1 MTTMLSPKN
10 RQTRRARSKSMVLG
24 RCSSTLGQE
33 MALKAGWLKRQRS
46 IMRNWQLQW
55 FVLQTE
61 ALYFYKDQDET
72 KPQGCILLQGSQVS
86 ELSAN
91 QDEAGRHLFE
101 IAPGGSG
108 EKDRSGLSE
117 SFLLMAKSQSDM
129 EEWVRAIRRAI
140 WAPLGGGIFG
150 QHLEET
156 MQCESGCGS
165 SSKPLVPLLVQQCVC
180 FIHQNGLT
188 EEGLFRMPGQTNHVR
203 ELQDAFNCGEKP
215 LFDSNTD
222 VHTVASLLKLY
233 LRELPEPVVPFNKY
247 TEFLSTAQL
256 LAKDQEE
263 GILELGRQVKTLP
276 QVNYN
281 LLRYICRFLDE
292 VQSHSSQNKMSV
304 QNLATVFG
312 PNILRPKME
321 DPQIIMEGSSQVQ
334 HLMSVLISEHS
345 RLYQGEAET
354 PREDQ
359 SAPPPTPYPR
369 VPPIQRCKVEWLS
382 QEDILPPNSAQDY
395 PSLGQTLNTPS
406 QEPLKPLPTSTVSS
420 LDTDH
425 PGSTPK
431 ERTEGDSKGNNG
443 EGTEEKVERKS
454 EGKSERKLSGCSG
467 ADLGPSKQSKSQS
480 SWRSS
485 LKGRFGSAGVR
496 GKLGGSAVD
505 VSTVTGGN
513 WLMNGLTSFRSH
525 RRTASTGE
533 RLKESSLCL
542 KETHKD
548 SLLDSYT
555 DSSLSLKDSSH
566 SQRRTLKDSSPLH
579 IDSSCSTIGSSYPNI
594 KPSLS
599 VRNSPHSNRLS
610 TYDNVNV
617 TPCSLSMPG
626 GSPSPWTSCEIPL
639 AESTGSECS
648 TLNSGLGSGLWSGQ
662 AVAGSSVAGGSSS
675 ALELSVSSAGWT
687 EGDPGDDISGQRS
700 GVNEGLFSLVTELK
714 EELRKQRISYETRIH
729 KLEESCSGLRLQS
742 GRLEEDLGQEKKRFR
757 MMEIRLGNSERARQ
771 DAETRNVLLQKEMEE
786 LFATL
791 RNLTTGTDTS

>member
-1 MTTMLSPKN
+1 MD
-10 RQTRRARSKSMVLG
+10 RQRQDSARSKSMVLG
-24 RCSSTLGQE
+24 RCSSPLGQE
-33 MALKAGWLKRQRS
+33 MTLKAGWLKRQRS
-46 IMRNWQLQW
+46 IMRNWQLRW
-55 FVLQTE
+55 FVLHTE

-72 KPQGCILLQGSQVS
+72 KPQGCIILQGSQVS

-101 IAPGGSG
+101 IGPGGSG

-180 FIHQNGLT
+180 FIHQHGLT

-215 LFDSNTD
+215 LFGSNTD

-256 LAKDQEE
+256 LAKNQEE
-263 GILELGRQVKTLP
+263 GILELGRQLKSLP

-312 PNILRPKME
+312 PNIFRPKME
-321 DPQIIMEGSSQVQ
+321 DPQIMMEGSSQVQ
-334 HLMSVLISEHS
+334 HLMTVLISEHS
-345 RLYQGEAET
+345 RLYQGQAET

-359 SAPPPTPYPR
+359 SAPPPTSYPR
-369 VPPIQRCKVEWLS
+369 VHPIQRCRVEWNS
-382 QEDILPPNSAQDY
+382 QEEILPPNPAKDY
-395 PSLGQTLNTPS
+395 PPLGQTPNTPS
-406 QEPLKPLPTSTVSS
+406 QEPLQPLPTSTVSS

-425 PGSTPK
+425 PGLTPK
-431 ERTEGDSKGNNG
+431 ERTEGDSEGMNG
-443 EGTEEKVERKS
+443 GRTEEKTERKR
-454 EGKSERKLSGCSG
+454 EGKSEIKLSGGRG
-467 ADLGPSKQSKSQS
+467 AESGPSKQSKSQS

-485 LKGRFGSAGVR
+485 LKGRSGSGGVR

-505 VSTVTGGN
+505 VSTVTGGH

-542 KETHKD
+542 KETHID

-555 DSSLSLKDSSH
+555 ESSLLLKDSSH
-566 SQRRTLKDSSPLH
+566 SQRSTLKDSSPLH
-579 IDSSCSTIGSSYPNI
+579 IDSSCSTIVSSYPNI

-617 TPCSLSMPG
+617 TPCSLSLPI

-639 AESTGSECS
+639 AESTESEHG
-648 TLNSGLGSGLWSGQ
+648 TLISGLGSGQ
-662 AVAGSSVAGGSSS
+662 AVAGSSMAGGRSSP
-675 ALELSVSSAGWT
+675 LELCVSSAGWT
-687 EGDPGDDISGQRS
+687 EGDPGDDIPGQRS
-700 GVNEGLFSLVTELK
+700 GVNDGLFSLVTELK
-714 EELRKQRISYETRIH
+714 EELRRQRISYETRIH
-729 KLEESCSGLRLQS
+729 KLEDSCSALRLQS
-742 GRLEEDLGQEKKRFR
+742 GRLEEDLGQEKKRLF

-771 DAETRNVLLQKEMEE
+771 EAETRNVLLQKEMEE

-791 RNLTTGTDTS
+791 GNLTTGTDTS

>member
-24 RCSSTLGQE
+24 RCSSPLGQE
-33 MALKAGWLKRQRS
+33 MTLKAGWLKRQRS
-46 IMRNWQLQW
+46 IMRNWQLRW
-55 FVLQTE
+55 FVLHTE

-72 KPQGCILLQGSQVS
+72 KPQGCIILQGSQVS

-101 IAPGGSG
+101 IGPGSNG

-180 FIHQNGLT
+180 FIHQHGLT

-247 TEFLSTAQL
+247 TEFLSTVQL

-263 GILELGRQVKTLP
+263 GILELGRQLKSLP

-281 LLRYICRFLDE
+281 LLRYVCRFLDE

-312 PNILRPKME
+312 PNIFRPKME
-321 DPQIIMEGSSQVQ
+321 DPQIMMEGSSQVQ
-334 HLMSVLISEHS
+334 HLMTVLISEHS
-345 RLYQGEAET
+345 RLYQGQAET
-354 PREDQ
+354 HREDQ
-359 SAPPPTPYPR
+359 SAPSPTPYPR
-369 VPPIQRCKVEWLS
+369 VPPIQRCRVEWLS
-382 QEDILPPNSAQDY
+382 QEDILPPNPSKDY
-395 PSLGQTLNTPS
+395 TSLEQTPNTPS
-406 QEPLKPLPTSTVSS
+406 QEPLQPLPTSAVSS
-420 LDTDH
+420 LDTDR

-431 ERTEGDSKGNNG
+431 ERTEGDSEGMNG
-443 EGTEEKVERKS
+443 GRTEEKTERKS
-454 EGKSERKLSGCSG
+454 EGKSGIKLSGGSG
-467 ADLGPSKQSKSQS
+467 ADLSPSKQSKSQS

-485 LKGRFGSAGVR
+485 LKGRSGSGGVR

-505 VSTVTGGN
+505 VSTVTGGH

-542 KETHKD
+542 KETHID

-555 DSSLSLKDSSH
+555 ESSLSLKDS
-566 SQRRTLKDSSPLH
+566 QRSMLKDSSPLH
-579 IDSSCSTIGSSYPNI
+579 IDSSCSTIVSSCPNI
-594 KPSLS
+594 KPSQS

-617 TPCSLSMPG
+617 TPCSLSLPI

-639 AESTGSECS
+639 AESTGSEHG
-648 TLNSGLGSGLWSGQ
+648 TLISGLGSGP
-662 AVAGSSVAGGSSS
+662 SVAGPSIPGDSSS
-675 ALELSVSSAGWT
+675 PLELCVSSADWN
-687 EGDPGDDISGQRS
+687 EGDPGDDITGQRS

-714 EELRKQRISYETRIH
+714 EELRRQRISYEIRIQ
-729 KLEESCSGLRLQS
+729 KLEDSCSGLRLQS
-742 GRLEEDLGQEKKRFR
+742 GRLEEDLGQEKKRLF
-757 MMEIRLGNSERARQ
+757 MLEIQLGNSERARQ

-791 RNLTTGTDTS
+791 GNLTTGTDTS

>member
-1 MTTMLSPKN
+1 MYTVGVMSVAHTSCVCVF
-10 RQTRRARSKSMVLG
+10 A
-24 RCSSTLGQE
+24 
-33 MALKAGWLKRQRS
+33 
-46 IMRNWQLQW
+46 
-55 FVLQTE
+55 
-61 ALYFYKDQDET
+61 
-72 KPQGCILLQGSQVS
+72 
-86 ELSAN
+86 
-91 QDEAGRHLFE
+91 
-101 IAPGGSG
+101 GGSG

-180 FIHQNGLT
+180 FIHQHGLT

-215 LFDSNTD
+215 LF
-222 VHTVASLLKLY
+222 
-233 LRELPEPVVPFNKY
+233 
-247 TEFLSTAQL
+247 
-256 LAKDQEE
+256 
-263 GILELGRQVKTLP
+263 G
-276 QVNYN
+276 
-281 LLRYICRFLDE
+281 RFLDE

-312 PNILRPKME
+312 PNIFRPKME
-321 DPQIIMEGSSQVQ
+321 DPQMMMEGSSMVQ
-334 HLMSVLISEHS
+334 HLMTVLIK
-345 RLYQGEAET
+345 T
-354 PREDQ
+354 PREDK

-369 VPPIQRCKVEWLS
+369 APPIQRCMVEWLS
-382 QEDILPPNSAQDY
+382 QEDILPPTPAKDY
-395 PSLGQTLNTPS
+395 PSLGQTPNTP
-406 QEPLKPLPTSTVSS
+406 K
-420 LDTDH
+420 
-425 PGSTPK
+425 
-431 ERTEGDSKGNNG
+431 
-443 EGTEEKVERKS
+443 RKS
-454 EGKSERKLSGCSG
+454 EGKSEIKLSGGSG

-485 LKGRFGSAGVR
+485 LKGRSGSGGVR

-505 VSTVTGGN
+505 VSTVTGGH

-525 RRTASTGE
+525 RRT
-533 RLKESSLCL
+533 SSLP
-542 KETHKD
+542 
-548 SLLDSYT
+548 
-555 DSSLSLKDSSH
+555 LKDSSH
-566 SQRRTLKDSSPLH
+566 SQRS
-579 IDSSCSTIGSSYPNI
+579 SSYPNI

-617 TPCSLSMPG
+617 TPCSLSLPI

-639 AESTGSECS
+639 AESTGSEHG
-648 TLNSGLGSGLWSGQ
+648 TLISGLGSGPS
-662 AVAGSSVAGGSSS
+662 VAGSSVAGGSSS
-675 ALELSVSSAGWT
+675 ALELCVSSAGCT
-687 EGDPGDDISGQRS
+687 EGDPGDDITGQRS

-714 EELRKQRISYETRIH
+714 EELRRQRISYETRIH
-729 KLEESCSGLRLQS
+729 KLEDSCSGLRLQS
-742 GRLEEDLGQEKKRFR
+742 GRLEEDLGQEKKRLF

-791 RNLTTGTDTS
+791 GNLTTGTDTS

>member
-1 MTTMLSPKN
+1 MINLSKTLPMD
-10 RQTRRARSKSMVLG
+10 RQRQDSARSKSMVLG
-24 RCSSTLGQE
+24 RCSSPLGQE
-33 MALKAGWLKRQRS
+33 MTLKAGWLKRQRS
-46 IMRNWQLQW
+46 IMRNWQLRW
-55 FVLQTE
+55 FVLHTE

-72 KPQGCILLQGSQVS
+72 KPQGCIILQGSQVS

-101 IAPGGSG
+101 IGPGGSG

-156 MQCESGCGS
+156 MQCESGCDS

-180 FIHQNGLT
+180 FIHQHGLT

-215 LFDSNTD
+215 LFGSNTD

-256 LAKDQEE
+256 LAKNQEE
-263 GILELGRQVKTLP
+263 GILELGRQLKSLP

-312 PNILRPKME
+312 PNIFRPKME
-321 DPQIIMEGSSQVQ
+321 DPQIMMEGSSQVQ
-334 HLMSVLISEHS
+334 HLMTVLISEHS
-345 RLYQGEAET
+345 RLYQGQAET

-359 SAPPPTPYPR
+359 SAPPPTSYPR
-369 VPPIQRCKVEWLS
+369 VHPIQRCRVEWNS
-382 QEDILPPNSAQDY
+382 QEEILPPNPAKDY
-395 PSLGQTLNTPS
+395 PSLGQTPNTLS
-406 QEPLKPLPTSTVSS
+406 QEPLQPLPTSTVSS

-425 PGSTPK
+425 PGLTPK
-431 ERTEGDSKGNNG
+431 ERTEGDSEGMNG
-443 EGTEEKVERKS
+443 GRIEEKTERKRD
-454 EGKSERKLSGCSG
+454 GKSEIKLSGGRG
-467 ADLGPSKQSKSQS
+467 AEPGPSKQSKSQS

-485 LKGRFGSAGVR
+485 LKGRSGSGGVR

-505 VSTVTGGN
+505 VSTVTGGH

-542 KETHKD
+542 KETHID

-555 DSSLSLKDSSH
+555 ESSLLLKDSSH
-566 SQRRTLKDSSPLH
+566 SQRSTLKDSSPLH
-579 IDSSCSTIGSSYPNI
+579 IDSSCSTIVSSYPNI

-617 TPCSLSMPG
+617 TPCSLSLPI

-639 AESTGSECS
+639 AKSTESEHS
-648 TLNSGLGSGLWSGQ
+648 TQISGLGSGQ
-662 AVAGSSVAGGSSS
+662 AVAGSSMAGGSSS
-675 ALELSVSSAGWT
+675 PLELCVSSSGWT
-687 EGDPGDDISGQRS
+687 EGDPGDDIPGQRS
-700 GVNEGLFSLVTELK
+700 GVNDGLFSLVTELK
-714 EELRKQRISYETRIH
+714 EELRRQRISYETRIH
-729 KLEESCSGLRLQS
+729 KLEDSCSGLRLQS
-742 GRLEEDLGQEKKRFR
+742 GRLEEDLGQEKKRLF

-771 DAETRNVLLQKEMEE
+771 EAETRNVLLQKEMEE

-791 RNLTTGTDTS
+791 GNLTTGTDTS

>member
-1 MTTMLSPKN
+1 MNLSKTLPMD
-10 RQTRRARSKSMVLG
+10 RQRRGSARSKSMVLG
-24 RCSSTLGQE
+24 RCSSPLGQE
-33 MALKAGWLKRQRS
+33 MTLKAGWLKRQRS
-46 IMRNWQLQW
+46 IMRNWQLRW
-55 FVLQTE
+55 FVLHTD

-72 KPQGCILLQGSQVS
+72 KPQGCIILQGSQVS

-101 IAPGGSG
+101 IGPGGSG

-180 FIHQNGLT
+180 FIHQHGLT

-215 LFDSNTD
+215 LFGSNTD

-263 GILELGRQVKTLP
+263 GILELGRQLKSLP

-281 LLRYICRFLDE
+281 LLSYICRFLDE

-312 PNILRPKME
+312 PNIFRPKME
-321 DPQIIMEGSSQVQ
+321 DPQIMMEGSSQVQ
-334 HLMSVLISEHS
+334 HLMTVLISEHC
-345 RLYQGEAET
+345 RLYQGQAET
-354 PREDQ
+354 PRQDQ

-369 VPPIQRCKVEWLS
+369 IPPIQRCSVEWNS
-382 QEDILPPNSAQDY
+382 QEDIPPPNPAKDY
-395 PSLGQTLNTPS
+395 PSLGQTPTTPS
-406 QEPLKPLPTSTVSS
+406 QEPLQPLPTSTVSS

-431 ERTEGDSKGNNG
+431 ERTEGDSEGMNG
-443 EGTEEKVERKS
+443 GRTEEKTERKS
-454 EGKSERKLSGCSG
+454 EGKSQIKVSGGSG

-485 LKGRFGSAGVR
+485 LKGRSGSGGVR

-505 VSTVTGGN
+505 VSTVTGGH

-542 KETHKD
+542 KETHID

-555 DSSLSLKDSSH
+555 ESSLLLKDSSH
-566 SQRRTLKDSSPLH
+566 SQRSTLKDSALLD
-579 IDSSCSTIGSSYPNI
+579 IDSSCSTIVPSYPKI
-594 KPSLS
+594 KSSLS

-610 TYDNVNV
+610 TYDNVIV
-617 TPCSLSMPG
+617 TPCSLSLPI

-639 AESTGSECS
+639 AESTGIEHDALISD
-648 TLNSGLGSGLWSGQ
+648 LGSGQ
-662 AVAGSSVAGGSSS
+662 AVAGSSMAGGSSS
-675 ALELSVSSAGWT
+675 PLELCVSSA
-687 EGDPGDDISGQRS
+687 EGDSGDDITGQRS
-700 GVNEGLFSLVTELK
+700 GVNEGLLTELK
-714 EELRKQRISYETRIH
+714 EELRRQRISYETRIH
-729 KLEESCSGLRLQS
+729 KLEDSCSGLRLQS
-742 GRLEEDLGQEKKRFR
+742 GRLEEDLGQEKKRLF

-771 DAETRNVLLQKEMEE
+771 DAESRNVLLQKEMEE

-791 RNLTTGTDTS
+791 GNLTTGTDTS

>member
-1 MTTMLSPKN
+1 MNLSKTMD
-10 RQTRRARSKSMVLG
+10 RQRRDSARSKSMVLG
-24 RCSSTLGQE
+24 RCSSPLGQE
-33 MALKAGWLKRQRS
+33 MTLKAGWLKRQRS
-46 IMRNWQLQW
+46 IMRNWQLRW
-55 FVLQTE
+55 FVLHTE

-72 KPQGCILLQGSQVS
+72 KPQGCIILQGSQVS

-101 IAPGGSG
+101 IGPGGSG
-108 EKDRSGLSE
+108 ERDRSGLSE

-180 FIHQNGLT
+180 FIHQHGLT

-215 LFDSNTD
+215 LFGSNTD

-263 GILELGRQVKTLP
+263 GILELGRQLKSLP

-312 PNILRPKME
+312 PNIFRPKME
-321 DPQIIMEGSSQVQ
+321 DPQIMMEGSSQVQ
-334 HLMSVLISEHS
+334 HLMTVLISEHS
-345 RLYQGEAET
+345 RLYQGQAET

-359 SAPPPTPYPR
+359 SAPSPTPYPR
-369 VPPIQRCKVEWLS
+369 VPPIQRCRVEWLS
-382 QEDILPPNSAQDY
+382 QEDILPPHPAKDY
-395 PSLGQTLNTPS
+395 TSLEQTPNTPS
-406 QEPLKPLPTSTVSS
+406 QEPLQPLLTSAVSS
-420 LDTDH
+420 LDTDR

-431 ERTEGDSKGNNG
+431 ERTEGDSEGMNG
-443 EGTEEKVERKS
+443 GRTEEKMERKS
-454 EGKSERKLSGCSG
+454 EGKSEIKLSGGSG

-485 LKGRFGSAGVR
+485 LKGRSGSGGVR

-505 VSTVTGGN
+505 VSTVTGGH

-542 KETHKD
+542 KETHID

-555 DSSLSLKDSSH
+555 ESSLSLKV
-566 SQRRTLKDSSPLH
+566 SQRSMLKDSSPLH
-579 IDSSCSTIGSSYPNI
+579 IDSSCSTIVSSCPNI
-594 KPSLS
+594 KPSQS

-617 TPCSLSMPG
+617 TPCSLSLSI

-639 AESTGSECS
+639 AESTGSEHG
-648 TLNSGLGSGLWSGQ
+648 TLISGLGSGQ
-662 AVAGSSVAGGSSS
+662 SVAGPSIPEDSSS
-675 ALELSVSSAGWT
+675 PLELCVSSADWN
-687 EGDPGDDISGQRS
+687 EGDPGDDITGQRS
-700 GVNEGLFSLVTELK
+700 GGVNEGLFSLVKELK
-714 EELRKQRISYETRIH
+714 EELRRQRISYETRIH
-729 KLEESCSGLRLQS
+729 KLEDSCSGLRLQS
-742 GRLEEDLGQEKKRFR
+742 GRLEEDLGQEKKRLF
-757 MMEIRLGNSERARQ
+757 MLEIQLGNSERARQ
-771 DAETRNVLLQKEMEE
+771 DAETQNVLLQKEMEE

-791 RNLTTGTDTS
+791 GNLTTGTDTS

>member
-24 RCSSTLGQE
+24 RCSSPLGQE
-33 MALKAGWLKRQRS
+33 MTLKAGWLKRQRS
-46 IMRNWQLQW
+46 IMRNWQLRW
-55 FVLQTE
+55 FVLHTE

-72 KPQGCILLQGSQVS
+72 KPQGCIILQGSQVS

-101 IAPGGSG
+101 IGPGGSG

-180 FIHQNGLT
+180 FIHQHGLT

-215 LFDSNTD
+215 LFGSNTD

-263 GILELGRQVKTLP
+263 GILELGRQLKSLP

-281 LLRYICRFLDE
+281 LLSYICRFLDE

-312 PNILRPKME
+312 PNIFRPKME
-321 DPQIIMEGSSQVQ
+321 DPQIMMEGSSQVQ
-334 HLMSVLISEHS
+334 HLMTVLISEHS
-345 RLYQGEAET
+345 RLYQGQAET
-354 PREDQ
+354 PRQDQ
-359 SAPPPTPYPR
+359 SAPPPTPCPR
-369 VPPIQRCKVEWLS
+369 IPSIQRCSVEWNS
-382 QEDILPPNSAQDY
+382 QEDIPPPNPAKDY
-395 PSLGQTLNTPS
+395 PSLGQTPTTPS
-406 QEPLKPLPTSTVSS
+406 QEPLQPLPTSTVSS

-431 ERTEGDSKGNNG
+431 ERTEGDSEGMNG
-443 EGTEEKVERKS
+443 GRTEEKTERKS
-454 EGKSERKLSGCSG
+454 EGKSQIKVSGGSG

-485 LKGRFGSAGVR
+485 LKGRSGSGGVR

-505 VSTVTGGN
+505 VSTVTGGH

-542 KETHKD
+542 KETHID
-548 SLLDSYT
+548 SPLDSYT
-555 DSSLSLKDSSH
+555 ESSLLLKDSSH
-566 SQRRTLKDSSPLH
+566 SQRSTLKDSAPLH
-579 IDSSCSTIGSSYPNI
+579 IDSSCSTIVSSYPKI

-610 TYDNVNV
+610 TYDNVIV
-617 TPCSLSMPG
+617 TPCSLSLPI

-639 AESTGSECS
+639 AESTGIEHD
-648 TLNSGLGSGLWSGQ
+648 TLISGLGSGQ
-662 AVAGSSVAGGSSS
+662 AVAGSSMAGGSSS
-675 ALELSVSSAGWT
+675 PLELCVSSA
-687 EGDPGDDISGQRS
+687 EGDSGDDITGQRS
-700 GVNEGLFSLVTELK
+700 GVNEGLFSLETELK
-714 EELRKQRISYETRIH
+714 EELRRQRISYETRIH
-729 KLEESCSGLRLQS
+729 KLEDSCSGLRLQS
-742 GRLEEDLGQEKKRFR
+742 GRLEEDLGQEKKKLF
-757 MMEIRLGNSERARQ
+757 MMEIRLGNSEHARQ
-771 DAETRNVLLQKEMEE
+771 DAESRNVLLQKEMEE

-791 RNLTTGTDTS
+791 GNLTTGTDTS

>member
-1 MTTMLSPKN
+1 MLSPKN
-10 RQTRRARSKSMVLG
+10 RQTRR
-24 RCSSTLGQE
+24 GQE

-117 SFLLMAKSQSDM
+117 SFL
-129 EEWVRAIRRAI
+129 
-140 WAPLGGGIFG
+140 
-150 QHLEET
+150 
-156 MQCESGCGS
+156 

-233 LRELPEPVVPFNKY
+233 LRELPEPVV
-247 TEFLSTAQL
+247 
-256 LAKDQEE
+256 
-263 GILELGRQVKTLP
+263 
-276 QVNYN
+276 
-281 LLRYICRFLDE
+281 
-292 VQSHSSQNKMSV
+292 
-304 QNLATVFG
+304 
-312 PNILRPKME
+312 
-321 DPQIIMEGSSQVQ
+321 Q

-395 PSLGQTLNTPS
+395 PSLGQTLNTP
-406 QEPLKPLPTSTVSS
+406 
-420 LDTDH
+420 
-425 PGSTPK
+425 
-431 ERTEGDSKGNNG
+431 N
-443 EGTEEKVERKS
+443 
-454 EGKSERKLSGCSG
+454 
-467 ADLGPSKQSKSQS
+467 LGPSKQSKSQS

-566 SQRRTLKDSSPLH
+566 SQRSTLKDSSPLH

-700 GVNEGLFSLVTELK
+700 GVNE
-714 EELRKQRISYETRIH
+714 
-729 KLEESCSGLRLQS
+729 
-742 GRLEEDLGQEKKRFR
+742 EEDLGQEKKRFR

-771 DAETRNVLLQKEMEE
+771 DAETRNVLLQKEME
-786 LFATL
+786 
-791 RNLTTGTDTS
+791 

>member
-24 RCSSTLGQE
+24 RCSSPLGQE
-33 MALKAGWLKRQRS
+33 MTLKAGWLKRQRS
-46 IMRNWQLQW
+46 IMRNWQLRW
-55 FVLQTE
+55 FVLHTE

-72 KPQGCILLQGSQVS
+72 KPQGCIILQGSQVS

-101 IAPGGSG
+101 IGPGGSG
-108 EKDRSGLSE
+108 ERDRSGLSE

-180 FIHQNGLT
+180 FIHQHGLT

-215 LFDSNTD
+215 LFGSNTD

-263 GILELGRQVKTLP
+263 GILELGRQLKSLP

-312 PNILRPKME
+312 PNIFRPKME
-321 DPQIIMEGSSQVQ
+321 DPQIMMEGSSQVQ
-334 HLMSVLISEHS
+334 HLMTVLISEHS
-345 RLYQGEAET
+345 RLYQGQAET

-359 SAPPPTPYPR
+359 SAPSPTPYPR
-369 VPPIQRCKVEWLS
+369 VPPIQRCRVEWLS
-382 QEDILPPNSAQDY
+382 QEDILPPHPAKDY
-395 PSLGQTLNTPS
+395 TSLEQTPNTPS
-406 QEPLKPLPTSTVSS
+406 QEPLQPLLTSAVSS
-420 LDTDH
+420 LDTDR

-431 ERTEGDSKGNNG
+431 ERTEGDSEGMNG
-443 EGTEEKVERKS
+443 GRTEEKMERKS
-454 EGKSERKLSGCSG
+454 EGKSEIKLSGGSG

-485 LKGRFGSAGVR
+485 LKGRSGSGGVR

-505 VSTVTGGN
+505 VSTVTGGH

-542 KETHKD
+542 KETHID

-555 DSSLSLKDSSH
+555 ESSLSLKV
-566 SQRRTLKDSSPLH
+566 SQRSMLKDSSPLH
-579 IDSSCSTIGSSYPNI
+579 IDSSCSTIVSSCPNI
-594 KPSLS
+594 KPSQS

-617 TPCSLSMPG
+617 TPCSLSLSI

-639 AESTGSECS
+639 AESTGSEHG
-648 TLNSGLGSGLWSGQ
+648 TLISGLGSGQ
-662 AVAGSSVAGGSSS
+662 SVAGPSIPEDSSS
-675 ALELSVSSAGWT
+675 PLELCVSSADWN
-687 EGDPGDDISGQRS
+687 EGDPGDDITGQRS
-700 GVNEGLFSLVTELK
+700 GGVNEGLFSLVKELK
-714 EELRKQRISYETRIH
+714 EELRRQRISYETRIH
-729 KLEESCSGLRLQS
+729 KLEDSCSGLRLQS
-742 GRLEEDLGQEKKRFR
+742 GRLEEDLGQEKKRLF
-757 MMEIRLGNSERARQ
+757 MLEIQLGNSERARQ
-771 DAETRNVLLQKEMEE
+771 DAETQNVLLQKEMEE

-791 RNLTTGTDTS
+791 GNLTTGTDTS

>member
-24 RCSSTLGQE
+24 RCSSPLGQE
-33 MALKAGWLKRQRS
+33 MTLKAGWLKRQRS
-46 IMRNWQLQW
+46 IMRNWQLRW
-55 FVLQTE
+55 FVLHTE

-72 KPQGCILLQGSQVS
+72 KPQGCIILQGSQVS

-101 IAPGGSG
+101 IGPGGSG

-156 MQCESGCGS
+156 MQCESGCDS

-180 FIHQNGLT
+180 FIHQHGLT

-215 LFDSNTD
+215 LFGSNTD

-256 LAKDQEE
+256 LAKNQEE
-263 GILELGRQVKTLP
+263 GILELGRQLKSLP

-292 VQSHSSQNKMSV
+292 VQSHSIQNKMSV

-312 PNILRPKME
+312 PNIFRPKME
-321 DPQIIMEGSSQVQ
+321 DPQIMMEGSSQVQ
-334 HLMSVLISEHS
+334 HLMTVLISEHS
-345 RLYQGEAET
+345 RLYQGQAET

-359 SAPPPTPYPR
+359 SAPPPTSYPR
-369 VPPIQRCKVEWLS
+369 VHPIQRCRVEWNS
-382 QEDILPPNSAQDY
+382 QEEILPPNPAKDY
-395 PSLGQTLNTPS
+395 PSLGQTPNTLS
-406 QEPLKPLPTSTVSS
+406 QEPLQPLPTSTVYS

-425 PGSTPK
+425 PGLTPK
-431 ERTEGDSKGNNG
+431 ERTEGDSEGMNG
-443 EGTEEKVERKS
+443 GRIEEKTERKRD
-454 EGKSERKLSGCSG
+454 GKSEIKLSGGRG
-467 ADLGPSKQSKSQS
+467 AEPGPSKQSKSQS

-485 LKGRFGSAGVR
+485 LKGRSGSGGVR

-505 VSTVTGGN
+505 VSTVTGGH

-542 KETHKD
+542 KETHID

-555 DSSLSLKDSSH
+555 ESSLLLKDSSH
-566 SQRRTLKDSSPLH
+566 SQRSTLKDSSPLH
-579 IDSSCSTIGSSYPNI
+579 IDSSCSTIVSSYPNI

-617 TPCSLSMPG
+617 TPCSLSLPI

-639 AESTGSECS
+639 AKSTESEHS
-648 TLNSGLGSGLWSGQ
+648 TQISGLGSGQ
-662 AVAGSSVAGGSSS
+662 AVAGSSMAGGSSS
-675 ALELSVSSAGWT
+675 PLELCVSSSGWT
-687 EGDPGDDISGQRS
+687 EGDPGDDIPGQRS
-700 GVNEGLFSLVTELK
+700 GVNDGLFSLVTELK
-714 EELRKQRISYETRIH
+714 EELRRQRISYETRIH
-729 KLEESCSGLRLQS
+729 KLEDSCSGLRLQS
-742 GRLEEDLGQEKKRFR
+742 GRLEEDLGQEKKRLF

-771 DAETRNVLLQKEMEE
+771 EAETRNVLLQKEMEE

-791 RNLTTGTDTS
+791 GNLTTGTDTS